1 MQRGGYMMKH
11 TSQKEELLYMLNEIY
26 GQLEELDAALET
38 SLSKFRGEIAEDHQ
52 QKMIYCE
59 SRMAKAEKELQEIG
73 KKDGRDLKV
82 TGGNDSIKL
91 ELGY

>member
-1 MQRGGYMMKH
+1 MKH
-11 TSQKEELLYMLNEIY
+11 TSQKEELLHMLNEIY
-26 GQLEELDAALET
+26 DQLEELDAALET
-38 SLSKFRGEIAEDHQ
+38 SLSKFRGQMSEEHQ

-59 SRMAKAEKELQEIG
+59 SRLSKAEKGFQEIG
-73 KKDGRDLKV
+73 RKDGRDLKM

>member
-1 MQRGGYMMKH
+1 MMKH
-11 TSQKEELLYMLNEIY
+11 TSQKEELLHMLNEIY
-26 GQLEELDAALET
+26 DQLEELDAALET
-38 SLSKFRGEIAEDHQ
+38 SLSKFRGQMAEEHQ

-59 SRMAKAEKELQEIG
+59 SRLSKAEKGFQEIG
-73 KKDGRDLKV
+73 KKDGRDRKM